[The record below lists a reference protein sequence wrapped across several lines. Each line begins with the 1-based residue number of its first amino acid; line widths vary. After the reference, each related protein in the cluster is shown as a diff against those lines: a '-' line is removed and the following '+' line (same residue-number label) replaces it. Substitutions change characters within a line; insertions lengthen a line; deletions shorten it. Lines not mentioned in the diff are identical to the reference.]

1 MMLRNS
7 YGRRLVYS
15 AGYRDALTMAR
26 ADLAALTNK
35 FQRGY
40 EELIEEVE
48 KLRRQVSELRV
59 LAGLRDPSQPLQ

>member
-1 MMLRNS
+1 MLRNNS
-7 YGRRLVYS
+7 RRVLYS
-15 AGYRDALTMAR
+15 AGYAAALSMAR

-48 KLRRQVSELRV
+48 ELRRQVRELRV
-59 LAGLRDPSQPLQ
+59 LAGLRDPALPLN

>member
-1 MMLRNS
+1 MLRNS
-7 YGRRLVYS
+7 YGRRVLYS
-15 AGYRDALTMAR
+15 AGYRDALTTAR

-48 KLRRQVSELRV
+48 ELRRQVGELRV
-59 LAGLRDPSQPLQ
+59 LACLRDPALPLN